1 MNLSLKNYYVG
12 EDLMRMKNRKR
23 AFSLTLIFAMIFS
36 FFAPLGN
43 HITKAAGVITVAQAI
58 ANNSGA
64 ATVEGYIVG
73 TVKGGSGASITYSL
87 SGPFTTNNNIAL
99 ADSPTETDPKKI
111 IPVELT
117 TNYRLVL
124 GLQSNPSYLGKKVQI
139 SGTLTAYFAV
149 PALKAPSSYAFVKA
163 QPVIATPDSGIVSPG
178 TTVQLSSPTAGSTVY
193 YTTDGSNPTTTST
206 EYTTPIVISSAMTL
220 KAIATA
226 TGLQTSVVSTFT
238 YTILD
243 TTAPDAPI
251 VDPVNNT
258 QTTITG
264 KAEAGSTVTAKVNEE
279 VIGFATA
286 DVNEDFT
293 ISISKQAPGTVIS
306 VTAADAANNES
317 TATEVTVS
325 TVDSNVASVTSSVDS
340 GPVTAGTTV
349 ELSTTTPDATIYYTT
364 NGDTPTEES
373 TEYTSPI
380 EINED
385 TTIKAFATKIDY
397 KASDITV
404 FNYTILDITAPEP
417 PVVNPVKD
425 TDVKITG
432 MAEYLSNLEV
442 KVNDDII
449 ATGTVNVPSGE
460 FELFIP
466 SYPAGTIISVTA
478 TDQAGNTSLPTEVTV
493 TKTTAAKAVNITT
506 DLASPQKVGSAINL
520 IGTSSGLTEAEYR
533 FFVKDSDGELTQLQE
548 YGSNNTTT
556 WTPDKTGPYTLI
568 VHGKEKANTIGGLGY
583 DVRGEMTYN
592 VIGGVVASVQVS
604 SDLPAPHVI
613 GKPITF
619 KASSEGSIEPEYRF
633 FVRENGN
640 TTALQEFSSSDTVSW
655 TPTKSGA
662 YTIIVHAKDKS
673 YTGTIPYEARTEM
686 SYVVNGGKVTT
697 VSVSANQA
705 TPLIYGAPV
714 TLQATSNGSLEPEY
728 RFFVRENGVTTT
740 LQEFSANHTATWTP
754 TKSGT
759 YTIIVQAK
767 DKSYPG
773 AIIPYEARGE
783 VTYNV
788 IGGKVTSVQVSADT
802 TSPVQI
808 GSPITLKATS
818 IGSQESEYR
827 FYVRENSTTTML
839 QEFSSADSIIWTPN
853 KSGTYTFIVQAKD
866 KSYKGNIPYEAR
878 TEMTVVVNGGK
889 VTSVTVTMDKAA
901 EIGEVVTLT
910 ATSEGG
916 LDPDYRFFVMK
927 DGNLT
932 TLQEYG
938 NGNTATWT
946 PTEPGVYKIIV
957 HAKDKSQTS
966 FGYYYEARTEILVPL
981 LD

>member
-1 MNLSLKNYYVG
+1 
-12 EDLMRMKNRKR
+12 
-23 AFSLTLIFAMIFS
+23 
-36 FFAPLGN
+36 
-43 HITKAAGVITVAQAI
+43 
-58 ANNSGA
+58 
-64 ATVEGYIVG
+64 
-73 TVKGGSGASITYSL
+73 
-87 SGPFTTNNNIAL
+87 
-99 ADSPTETDPKKI
+99 
-111 IPVELT
+111 
-117 TNYRLVL
+117 
-124 GLQSNPSYLGKKVQI
+124 LGKKRINKLSLFLAFIMLFSLV
-139 SGTLTAYFAV
+139 SPSFALNTV
-149 PALKAPSSYAFVKA
+149 SA
-163 QPVIATPDSGIVSPG
+163 ATPTDLIISEYVEGSGSNKALELYNG
-178 TTVQLSSPTAGSTVY
+178 TGQAINLKDYSLELYSNGSTSAIKLNLP
-193 YTTDGSNPTTTST
+193 DFSLSNGSTYVLVNG
-206 EYTTPIVISSAMTL
+206 SAVATL
-220 KAIATA
+220 KAKQNFSNSTVVNFSGDDAVVLKKGTVTIDSIGKIGERPTIGYWGTA
-226 TGLQTSVVSTFT
+226 TVKTADQTLVRKSNITTGDKNTADAFDPAAEWESYPIDTFT
-238 YTILD
+238 NLGSHTMVV
-243 TTAPDAPI
+243 APSK
-251 VDPVNNT
+251 V
-258 QTTITG
+258 
-264 KAEAGSTVTAKVNEE
+264 STVTS
-279 VIGFATA
+279 
-286 DVNEDFT
+286 D
-293 ISISKQAPGTVIS
+293 
-306 VTAADAANNES
+306 
-317 TATEVTVS
+317 
-325 TVDSNVASVTSSVDS
+325 VASGSIPAGASVS
-340 GPVTAGTTV
+340 
-349 ELSTTTPDATIYYTT
+349 LSTSTPDASIYYTT
-364 NGDTPTEES
+364 NGDTPTIES
-373 TEYTSPI
+373 TLHTQPI
-380 EINED
+380 VIND
-385 TTIKAFATKIDY
+385 NTTIKAVAYAPGFDPSDVATFEY
-397 KASDITV
+397 Q
-404 FNYTILDITAPEP
+404 ILDQTAPEAP
-417 PVVNPVKD
+417 TVNPVKD

-432 MAEYLSNLEV
+432 KAEYLSKVEV
-442 KVNDDII
+442 KVTDDLI
-449 ATGTVNVPSGE
+449 ATGTVIVPSGE
-460 FELFIP
+460 FELGIP

-478 TDQAGNTSLPTEVTV
+478 TDQAGNTSLTTEVTV
-493 TKTTAAKAVNITT
+493 TKTTVEKAVNITT
-506 DLASPQKVGSAINL
+506 DLASPQKVGSAIKL
-520 IGTSSGLTEAEYR
+520 IGISSGLTEAEYR

-548 YGSNNTTT
+548 YGSSNTTT
-556 WTPDKTGPYTLI
+556 WTPTKTGTYTLI

-583 DVRGEMTYN
+583 DVRGELTYK

-640 TTALQEFSSSDTVSW
+640 TTALHEFSSSDTVSW

-686 SYVVNGGKVTT
+686 TYVVNGGKVTS

-705 TPLIYGAPV
+705 APLVYGAPV

-740 LQEFSANHTATWTP
+740 LQEFSSNNTATWTP

-818 IGSQESEYR
+818 IGSQEPEYR
-827 FYVRENSTTTML
+827 FYVRDNSTTTML
-839 QEFSSADSIIWTPN
+839 QEFSSADSMIWTPN

-889 VTSVTVTMDKAA
+889 VTSVTVTMDNAA